1 MVEVLTIGEEA
12 RDRLLLAGVQF
23 GRCCAVPDGRAR
35 GVELV
40 ASAGGD
46 DYGRAFGRRKLC
58 GCKADSRAAAHDEK
72 ALVR

>member
-1 MVEVLTIGEEA
+1 MVDALTIGEEA
-12 RDRLLLAGVQF
+12 RDRLHIAGVQF
-23 GRCCAVPDGRAR
+23 GRCCAVPDGRAG

-46 DYGRAFGRRKLC
+46 DYGLAFGRRKLC
-58 GCKADSRAAAHDEK
+58 GRKADTSAAAHNEK